1 MFRAGM
7 FPSEPNPTT
16 HHPDQIIMMLFKKRR
31 RPVRIR
37 PPKERITPPPLEV
50 EIYRVGNF

>member
-7 FPSEPNPTT
+7 FPSERDPTA
-16 HHPDQIIMMLFKKRR
+16 HCLYQIHMMFLKKRR
-31 RPVRIR
+31 RPIRIR

-50 EIYRVGNF
+50 EVYWVGDF